1 MVWSSHKIMVVK
13 QQYKEPVPILS
24 PIHYSTDMT
33 STIKTNRKTREAV
46 IKLEF
51 VTDYN
56 KGMGVDKNE

>member
-1 MVWSSHKIMVVK
+1 
-13 QQYKEPVPILS
+13 
-24 PIHYSTDMT
+24 MT